1 MSRRSRPVR
10 PVRSASSMRRR
21 SIRRPVFRGLIA
33 IVVFVAVITAAT
45 MVAFAQGFPS
55 ASIPTGEEGTGQH
68 PTLPAPGP
76 SSSQPT
82 PTQAPSPS
90 GLTEGVDYS
99 YLDSSQGAPIRWNCD
114 TDIPVRITGP
124 APEGAGA
131 ALSEVV
137 TLLAEASGLPLRVDP
152 SRDGSSTA
160 YTIEVYY
167 APLGSVAGN
176 MQIDDEQTLGR
187 GGPTWEVGGS
197 ITSGTVLIRS
207 DTPATDPT
215 TPSGQHVLMHE
226 LGHVLGLGHSQPD
239 TPELMAPASGSDSR
253 PELGPGDRYALEHV
267 GCR

>member
-10 PVRSASSMRRR
+10 PVRSVSSTRRR
-21 SIRRPVFRGLIA
+21 SIRRPVFRGLTA

-45 MVAFAQGFPS
+45 MVAFAQGYPG
-55 ASIPTGEEGTGQH
+55 AGIPTGEEGVGQR

-82 PTQAPSPS
+82 PARAPSPS

-99 YLDSSQGAPIRWNCD
+99 YLDSSQGAPIRWACD
-114 TDIPVRITGP
+114 TDITVRIAGP

-137 TLLAEASGLPLRVDP
+137 ARLADASGLPLQADHSP
-152 SRDGSSTA
+152 ESSSTTH
-160 YTIEVYY
+160 TIEVYY
-167 APLGSVAGN
+167 APLGSMAGN
-176 MQIDDEQTLGR
+176 LQIDEEQTLGR
-187 GGPTWEVGGS
+187 GGPTWEVGGN

-226 LGHVLGLGHSQPD
+226 LGHVLGLGHAEPD
-239 TPELMAPASGSDSR
+239 TPELMAPASGSDSK
-253 PELGPGDRYALEHV
+253 PELGPGDRYALEQV